1 MLRDDVPKIFGLNRV
16 DTSRTVYVV
25 EGPLDSLLLDNAV
38 AMAGA
43 DVAEHPELLG
53 ERRSVYLRQRATQQ
67 TDHRPDGEAYEV
79 WSLTGYFP
87 QRG

>member
-1 MLRDDVPKIFGLNRV
+1 MLREDTYQIFGLNRV

-43 DVAEHPELLG
+43 DVAARSRTSG
-53 ERRSVYLRQRATQQ
+53 ERRRLYLRQRTTQH
-67 TDHRPDGEAYEV
+67 TDHR
-79 WSLTGYFP
+79 
-87 QRG
+87 